1 VTRDEWA
8 KRPMAERSAAAHC
21 ICNYALDLP
30 DVPAQQ
36 EWSARSL
43 LNIALIGG
51 FGNCDWRK
59 AAIEYVRN
67 APVPAHDM
75 EPWMAMATNSMSVE
89 GYGKFSEFAQDV
101 AEVARAL
108 RDAAGKA
115 Q

>member
-1 VTRDEWA
+1 MTRDEWA

-30 DVPAQQ
+30 DVPAQ
-36 EWSARSL
+36 EDWSARSL
-43 LNIALIGG
+43 VNIALIGG

-67 APVPAHDM
+67 APAPADLTPYLAAAAILVASTP
-75 EPWMAMATNSMSVE
+75 EPRTVQE
-89 GYGKFSEFAQDV
+89 IV
-101 AEVARAL
+101 RCARAL
-108 RDAAGKA
+108 RAAARGA